1 MSSKDKYNAQGAYR
15 TAEAKRIRKH
25 CIGMLGALGDY
36 DHDLTRQESMNL
48 WVINK
53 LLFNMLRR
61 RAIGSNGVQLWPG
74 RWERCTPVEPGTQVA
89 GIEDDSPGEQPGA

>member
-1 MSSKDKYNAQGAYR
+1 MSHGKFNAQGAYR
-15 TAEAKRIRKH
+15 TAEAKRIKKH
-25 CIGMLGALGDY
+25 CIGMLSALGDA
-36 DHDLTRQESMNL
+36 DLTRQESMNL

-61 RAIGSNGVQLWPG
+61 RETGANGVQLWPG

-89 GIEDDSPGEQPGA
+89 GIEDDSPGEQAGA